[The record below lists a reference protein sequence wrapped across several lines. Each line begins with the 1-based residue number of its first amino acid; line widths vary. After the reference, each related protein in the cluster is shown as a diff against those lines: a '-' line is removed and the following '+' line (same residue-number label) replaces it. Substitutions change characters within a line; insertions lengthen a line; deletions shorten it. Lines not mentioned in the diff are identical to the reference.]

1 MSKAMTYDEG
11 DLVHCP
17 DGDNP
22 DKIYK
27 VTEFWSGVLDP
38 DKVNSDYVW
47 VNDGTSDISFAP
59 EDLAIVCKVDNVKLM
74 EKNAPRVSQEENTVA
89 IVSFEG
95 AVKREVRAI
104 REALKICDV
113 SQFKLRIVAEG
124 RVNDGDVKI
133 SYRIGEYSGECE
145 GNSMRETLAEF
156 MRRHGWDSANAP
168 KAISYESIPA

>member
-27 VTEFWSGVLDP
+27 VTQSWIEYDGDQVE
-38 DKVNSDYVW
+38 
-47 VNDGTSDISFAP
+47 VNDGEEDMSFGP
-59 EDLAIVCKVDNVKLM
+59 EDVALVCKADNVKLV
-74 EKNAPRVSQEENTVA
+74 EKKAPRVSQEENTVA

-156 MRRHGWDSANAP
+156 MRRNGWDNANAP